1 MRVTSPHL
9 GAVAIGGVMAAL
21 SFSPAMTSAAESYPS
36 RPLRLV
42 AAFTAGSSTDAIAR
56 LLAARL
62 TERLGQNA
70 IVDNRPGAGG
80 VIGNNYV
87 AKATPDGHTLLVSS
101 GVFTSVAAAV
111 EKLPYDPVRDFSWIA
126 RVVNYPLLLMVNVQ
140 SPVHTVRDLIAAAK
154 AAPGRMSFGS
164 VGVGSGFHLAG
175 ELLNTLAGIDL
186 LHVPYKGSSELVTE
200 ISGGRLDMIFNTL
213 LGGQPHIQAKRLRAI
228 GITSRTINSFLPDV
242 PPVADTLPGFEMT
255 SFVGIAAPGATPRV
269 IISRLNREVN
279 ALLALETIR
288 RPLLDAGGTIE
299 PIDPAGMDRYIAGEI
314 ERWRR
319 IARTRGISIR

>member
-1 MRVTSPHL
+1 MRMSFCRFMSTAA
-9 GAVAIGGVMAAL
+9 AVFLPVASL
-21 SFSPAMTSAAESYPS
+21 AAETYPS
-36 RPLRLV
+36 RPVRLV
-42 AAFTAGSSTDAIAR
+42 AAFTAGSSTDTIAR
-56 LLAARL
+56 ALAVRL
-62 TERLGQNA
+62 SERLGQNV

-80 VIGNNYV
+80 VIGNNHV
-87 AKATPDGHTLLVSS
+87 AKATPDGHTLLASS

-111 EKLPYDPVRDFSWIA
+111 ETLPYDAVRDFSWVA
-126 RVVNYPLLLMVNVQ
+126 RMVNYPLLLMVNAQ
-140 SPVHTVRDLIAAAK
+140 SPVHSVRDLIAAAK

-186 LHVPYKGSSELVTE
+186 LHVPYKGSNELVTE

-213 LGGQPHIQAKRLRAI
+213 ISGQPHIQTKRLRAI
-228 GITSRTINSFLPDV
+228 GITSRGANPLLPDV
-242 PPVADTLPGFEMT
+242 PPVANTLPGYEMT
-255 SFVGIAAPGATPRV
+255 SFAGIAAPGATPRA
-269 IISRLNREVN
+269 IITRLNREVN
-279 ALLALETIR
+279 ALLTLDEIR

-319 IARTRGISIR
+319 IARTRGVSIR